1 MSAQEFGPIRQVA
14 YLVED
19 LPASVER
26 WSRYAGIG
34 PWTVYRN
41 VELIGHC
48 RRRDTIVRIDVGLS
62 YQDGLQIELIQP
74 TSRSVSPY
82 QDAGGRIL
90 VGMHH
95 IAWMTDD
102 LARDRALALA
112 RGMSVAFEAGN
123 EATSV
128 VYLEA
133 PAEPGMLYEFIQT
146 SPLLLQG
153 FAAGAAAARDWDGQ
167 QVILETID
175 FAG

>member
-1 MSAQEFGPIRQVA
+1 MSAKEFGPIRQVA

-19 LPASVER
+19 LPASLGR

-34 PWTVYRN
+34 PWTLYRN
-41 VELIGHC
+41 VELVGQC
-48 RRRDTIVRIDVGLS
+48 RGRDTVVRIDVGLS

-74 TSRSVSPY
+74 TSRTASPY

-102 LARDRALALA
+102 LARDKALALA
-112 RGMSVAFEAGN
+112 RGLSVAFEAGN
-123 EATSV
+123 AAASV

-133 PAEPGMLYEFIQT
+133 PAEPGILYEFIQT
-146 SPLLLQG
+146 SPPLLQG
-153 FAAGAAAARDWDGQ
+153 FAAGAAAARAWDGR
-167 QVILETID
+167 QVVLKTID